1 MEMKGKI
8 IAALPMRS
16 GRSAKGDWKSQQYVL
31 ETDDKYPM
39 HLLFDVFGES
49 KINEFNIRE
58 GETLTV
64 CFDPDAHQRD
74 GRWFA
79 TNRAWNVK
87 RD

>member
-1 MEMKGKI
+1 MEMTGKI

-31 ETDDKYPM
+31 ETGDKYPM
-39 HLLFDVFGES
+39 HLLFD
-49 KINEFNIRE
+49 IRE

-64 CFDPDAHQRD
+64 CFDPDAHQKD